1 MIGSLLHEWISLGQC
16 SSVISSKGGMFTSPL
31 VTDKKRFSGKEGKAL
46 RFSNIPTISSSSVL
60 FLTGGDRP
68 PIFWQNFMHP
78 TYRVSQKKLPFW
90 NFSIGN
96 PYHNFGPL
104 WTIWTTLDHFGPLWT
119 IWTTSLVMM
128 RECPC
133 STKTREVL
141 ENPSPPPSRYPST
154 VGFGGARIQCCL
166 NRPMSITVYLAQFA
180 AWIKELKTN
189 KSSNIFVP
197 LTTWQRFSEKGICLY
212 LTPLCWAI
220 FNPSTT
226 STGPEFPGIIMLK
239 AIPFLT
245 ASSTHK
251 TPPTTT
257 AFKARSKKSFHFV
270 RNCKRS

>member
-1 MIGSLLHEWISLGQC
+1 MWLWEWGYLWILEPMWSWCLSYFGLLWTTLDHCETFQ
-16 SSVISSKGGMFTSPL
+16 
-31 VTDKKRFSGKEGKAL
+31 
-46 RFSNIPTISSSSVL
+46 TI
-60 FLTGGDRP
+60 FD
-68 PIFWQNFMHP
+68 
-78 TYRVSQKKLPFW
+78 Y
-90 NFSIGN
+90 
-96 PYHNFGPL
+96 FGPFKKFRAIL
-104 WTIWTTLDHFGPLWT
+104 DPIELSWTIWTTLDHFGPLWT